1 MAATLSIKDLRVA
14 VDPSTGSGQER
25 QEVVKGLSLEV
36 PAGEVHAIM
45 GPNGSG
51 KSSLVNSL
59 MGHPK
64 YVVTGGTATYDGKN
78 LLEMAPHER
87 AALGLF
93 LAFQYPREIAGVTL
107 RSFLFA
113 AHQAQAK
120 ARGEKAMTVLQF
132 KDTLQE
138 RMKALHMDS
147 AFAERSLNQGFS
159 GGEKKKAE
167 VLQMDVLRPRMALLD
182 ETDSGLDVD
191 ALKVVADG
199 VNGMRNAEYRA
210 REEHHP
216 SGGAF
221 CIPYSAFSALIV
233 THYARILHYL
243 KPDRVHVMVNGTLV
257 KSGGAELA
265 GALEKDGYKPYL
277 PKTSIALDA

>member
-1 MAATLSIKDLRVA
+1 MASQLSIKDLRVS
-14 VDPSTGSGQER
+14 VEEK
-25 QEVVKGLSLEV
+25 EVVKGLSLEV
-36 PAGEVHAIM
+36 PAGQVHAIM

-51 KSSLVNSL
+51 KSSLVNAI

-64 YVVTGGTATYDGKN
+64 YVVTGGAVTYDGKN
-78 LLEMAPHER
+78 LLEMTPHER
-87 AALGLF
+87 ATLGLF

-107 RSFLFA
+107 RSFLYA

-132 KDTLQE
+132 KDALLE
-138 RMKALHMDS
+138 RMQALHMDG

-167 VLQMDVLRPRMALLD
+167 VLQMDVLKPHLALLD

-191 ALKVVADG
+191 ALRVVAEG
-199 VNGMRNAEYRA
+199 VNGLRTKNVERGMLNVATKETTYTTLDVQR
-210 REEHHP
+210 
-216 SGGAF
+216 ST
-221 CIPYSAFSALIV
+221 FSCLVV

-243 KPDRVHVMVNGTLV
+243 KPDRVHVMVNGAIV

-265 GALEKDGYKPYL
+265 EALEKDGYKPYL
-277 PKTSIALDA
+277 PKKIVLC

>member
-1 MAATLSIKDLRVA
+1 MASFLSISGLRIE
-14 VDPSTGSGQER
+14 VDGK
-25 QEVVKGLSLEV
+25 EVVKGLSLDV
-36 PAGEVHAIM
+36 PQGEVHAIM

-51 KSSLVNSL
+51 KSSLVNAL

-64 YVVTGGTATYDGKN
+64 YAVTAGDVSYDGKD
-78 LLEMAPHER
+78 LLAMEPHER
-87 AALGLF
+87 AAAGLF

-107 RSFLFA
+107 RSFLYA

-132 KDTLQE
+132 KDALLE
-138 RMKALHMDS
+138 RMKALHMDG

-167 VLQMDVLRPRMALLD
+167 VLQMDILRPRFALLD

-191 ALKVVADG
+191 ALRIVAEG
-199 VNGMRNAEYRA
+199 VSNLRTR
-210 REEHHP
+210 REERVVGSTEQEKNHSLP
-216 SGGAF
+216 STL
-221 CIPYSAFSALIV
+221 SFSALVV

-243 KPDRVHVMVNGTLV
+243 KPDRVHVMVDGRLV
-257 KSGGAELA
+257 ESGGADLA
-265 GALEKDGYKPYL
+265 ERLEKDGYKAFA
-277 PKTSIALDA
+277 PKGRIALD

>member
-1 MAATLSIKDLRVA
+1 MAATLSIKGLRVS
-14 VDPSTGSGQER
+14 VEEK
-25 QEVVKGLSLEV
+25 EVVKGLSLEV

-51 KSSLVNSL
+51 KSSLVNAL

-64 YVVTGGTATYDGKN
+64 YAVTGGSATYDGRDV
-78 LLEMAPHER
+78 LAMAPHER

-107 RSFLFA
+107 RSFLYA

-120 ARGEKAMTVLQF
+120 ARGEKPKTVLQF
-132 KDTLQE
+132 KDALVE
-138 RMKALHMDS
+138 RMAALSMDT

-167 VLQMDVLRPRMALLD
+167 VLQMDMLRPRMALLD

-191 ALKVVADG
+191 ALRIVAEG
-199 VNGMRNAEYRA
+199 VKALRA
-210 REEHHP
+210 P
-216 SGGAF
+216 D
-221 CIPYSAFSALIV
+221 FSALVV
-233 THYARILHYL
+233 THYARILHHL
-243 KPDRVHVMVNGTLV
+243 APDRVHVMVNGRIV
-257 KSGGAELA
+257 ESGGAELA
-265 GALEKDGYKPYL
+265 TQLEADGYAAFL
-277 PKTSIALDA
+277 PKKIALDA

>member
-1 MAATLSIKDLRVA
+1 MAATLSIKALRVS
-14 VDPSTGSGQER
+14 VEDK
-25 QEVVKGLSLEV
+25 EVVKGLSLEM

-51 KSSLVNSL
+51 KSSLVNAL

-64 YVVTGGTATYDGKN
+64 YVVTGGSVTYDGKN
-78 LLEMAPHER
+78 LLDMEPHER
-87 AALGLF
+87 AAAGLF

-107 RSFLFA
+107 RSFLYA

-120 ARGEKAMTVLQF
+120 ARGDKAMTVLQF
-132 KDTLQE
+132 KDALVELMQ
-138 RMKALHMDS
+138 ALHMDT

-167 VLQMDVLRPRMALLD
+167 VLQMDLLRPRMALLD

-191 ALKVVADG
+191 ALRIVAEG
-199 VNGMRNAEYRA
+199 VKALRS
-210 REEHHP
+210 P
-216 SGGAF
+216 Q
-221 CIPYSAFSALIV
+221 FSALVV
-233 THYARILHYL
+233 THYARILQYL
-243 KPDRVHVMVNGTLV
+243 SPDRVHVMANGTIV

-265 GALEKDGYKPYL
+265 EALEKDGYKPYL
-277 PKTSIALDA
+277 PKTSISLDA

>member
-1 MAATLSIKDLRVA
+1 MGTLRIDGLRVE
-14 VDPSTGSGQER
+14 VEGK
-25 QEVVKGLSLEV
+25 EVVKGLTLEV

-51 KSSLVNSL
+51 KSSLVNAL

-64 YVVTGGTATYDGKN
+64 YAVTAGTATYDGKN
-78 LLEMAPHER
+78 LLDMEPHER
-87 AALGLF
+87 AAAGLF

-107 RSFLFA
+107 RGFLYA

-132 KDTLQE
+132 KDELE
-138 RMKALHMDS
+138 ARMKALRMDP

-167 VLQMDVLRPRMALLD
+167 VLQMDVLRPRTALLD

-191 ALKVVADG
+191 ALKVVAEG
-199 VNGMRNAEYRA
+199 VRA
-210 REEHHP
+210 LRGP
-216 SGGAF
+216 G
-221 CIPYSAFSALIV
+221 FSALVV
-233 THYARILHYL
+233 THYARILHHL
-243 KPDRVHVMVNGTLV
+243 SPDRVHVMVHGKIV
-257 KSGGAELA
+257 ESGGAELA
-265 GALEKDGYKPYL
+265 EKLEKDGYAPYL
-277 PKTSIALDA
+277 PKTSIGLDA

>member
-1 MAATLSIKDLRVA
+1 MGILRINGLRVE
-14 VDPSTGSGQER
+14 VEGK
-25 QEVVKGLSLEV
+25 EVVKGLSLEV

-51 KSSLVNSL
+51 KSSLVNAL

-64 YVVTGGTATYDGKN
+64 YVVTGGEATYDGKN
-78 LLEMAPHER
+78 LLEMVPHER
-87 AALGLF
+87 AATGLF

-107 RSFLFA
+107 RSFLYA

-132 KDTLQE
+132 KDALE
-138 RMKALHMDS
+138 SRMKALHMDV

-167 VLQMDVLRPRMALLD
+167 VLQMDILRPRMALLD

-191 ALKVVADG
+191 ALKIVAQG
-199 VNGMRNAEYRA
+199 VNGLRTDRNERIVGSTEQEKNYPLSTI
-210 REEHHP
+210 HV
-216 SGGAF
+216 
-221 CIPYSAFSALIV
+221 FSALVV

-243 KPDRVHVMVNGTLV
+243 KPDRVHVMVNGKIV
-257 KSGGAELA
+257 ESGGAELA
-265 GALEKDGYKPYL
+265 TKLEADGYAAFL
-277 PKTSIALDA
+277 PKKIALDA

>member
-1 MAATLSIKDLRVA
+1 MLTITGLRVE
-14 VDPSTGSGQER
+14 VEGK
-25 QEVVKGLSLEV
+25 EVVKGLTLEV

-51 KSSLVNSL
+51 KSSLVSAL

-64 YVVTGGTATYDGKN
+64 YVVTGGAATLDGN
-78 LLEMAPHER
+78 DLLAMEPHER
-87 AALGLF
+87 AVAGLF

-107 RSFLFA
+107 RSFLYA
-113 AHQAQAK
+113 AHQAQSK

-132 KDTLQE
+132 KDALSE
-138 RMKALHMDS
+138 RMRALHMDP

-167 VLQMDVLRPRMALLD
+167 VLQMDILRPRFALLD

-191 ALKVVADG
+191 ALRIVADG
-199 VNGMRNAEYRA
+199 VKALRGP
-210 REEHHP
+210 H
-216 SGGAF
+216 
-221 CIPYSAFSALIV
+221 FSALVV
-233 THYARILHYL
+233 THYARILHHL
-243 KPDRVHVMVNGTLV
+243 SPDRVHVMVNGKIV
-257 KSGGAELA
+257 ESGGAELA
-265 GALEKDGYKPYL
+265 TTLEQDGYKAFV

>member
-1 MAATLSIKDLRVA
+1 MALLSIVGLRIEVE
-14 VDPSTGSGQER
+14 GK
-25 QEVVKGLSLEV
+25 EVVKGLSLDV
-36 PAGEVHAIM
+36 PQGEVHAIM

-51 KSSLVNSL
+51 KSSLVNAL

-64 YVVTGGTATYDGKN
+64 YVVTAGEVTFDGKN

-87 AALGLF
+87 AAAGLF

-107 RSFLFA
+107 RSFLYA

-132 KDTLQE
+132 KDALE
-138 RMKALHMDS
+138 ARMKALQMDT

-167 VLQMDVLRPRMALLD
+167 VLQMDMLRPRFALLD

-191 ALKVVADG
+191 ALRIVAEG
-199 VNGMRNAEYRA
+199 VKALRS
-210 REEHHP
+210 P
-216 SGGAF
+216 D
-221 CIPYSAFSALIV
+221 FSALVV

-243 KPDRVHVMVNGTLV
+243 SPDRVHVMVNGV
-257 KSGGAELA
+257 IVQSGGAELA
-265 GALEKDGYKPYL
+265 TRLEADGYAAFL
-277 PKTSIALDA
+277 PKKIALDA

>member
-1 MAATLSIKDLRVA
+1 MAFLSINGLRVE
-14 VDPSTGSGQER
+14 VEGK
-25 QEVVKGLSLEV
+25 EVVKGLSLEV

-51 KSSLVNSL
+51 KSSLVSAL

-64 YVVTGGTATYDGKN
+64 YVVTAGEATYDGKN
-78 LLEMAPHER
+78 LLEMEPHER

-107 RSFLFA
+107 RSFLYA

-132 KDTLQE
+132 KDALE
-138 RMKALHMDS
+138 ARMKALSMDT

-167 VLQMDVLRPRMALLD
+167 VLQMDILRPRVALLD

-191 ALKVVADG
+191 ALKIVADG
-199 VNGMRNAEYRA
+199 VKALRS
-210 REEHHP
+210 P
-216 SGGAF
+216 D
-221 CIPYSAFSALIV
+221 FSALVV
-233 THYARILHYL
+233 THYARILHHL
-243 KPDRVHVMVNGTLV
+243 APDRVHVMVNGTIV
-257 KSGGAELA
+257 RSGGAELA
-265 GALEKDGYKPYL
+265 ESLEKDGYKTYV
-277 PKTSIALDA
+277 PKTSIKLDA

>member
-1 MAATLSIKDLRVA
+1 MASFLSITGLRVE
-14 VDPSTGSGQER
+14 VEGK
-25 QEVVKGLSLEV
+25 EVVKGLDLEV
-36 PAGEVHAIM
+36 PLGEVHAIM

-51 KSSLVNSL
+51 KSSLVNAL

-64 YVVTGGTATYDGKN
+64 YVVTGGEATYDGKN

-87 AALGLF
+87 AAAGLF

-107 RSFLFA
+107 RSFLYA

-132 KDTLQE
+132 KDALLD
-138 RMKALHMDS
+138 RMKALHMDG

-167 VLQMDVLRPRMALLD
+167 VLQMDILRPRFALLD

-191 ALKVVADG
+191 ALKIVAEG
-199 VNGMRNAEYRA
+199 VKALRA
-210 REEHHP
+210 P
-216 SGGAF
+216 G
-221 CIPYSAFSALIV
+221 FSALVV
-233 THYARILHYL
+233 THYARILHHL
-243 KPDRVHVMVNGTLV
+243 APDRVHVMVNGKLV
-257 KSGGAELA
+257 QSGGAELA
-265 GALEKDGYKPYL
+265 ETLEKDGYKAYV

>member
-1 MAATLSIKDLRVA
+1 MAILSIDGLRVE
-14 VDPSTGSGQER
+14 VEGK
-25 QEVVKGLSLEV
+25 EVVKGLSLEV

-51 KSSLVNSL
+51 KSSLVNAL

-64 YVVTGGTATYDGKN
+64 YAVTGGAVTFDGKN
-78 LLEMAPHER
+78 LLEMEPHER
-87 AALGLF
+87 AAAGLF

-107 RSFLFA
+107 RSFLYA

-132 KDTLQE
+132 KDVLAE
-138 RMKALHMDS
+138 RMKALHMDP

-167 VLQMDVLRPRMALLD
+167 VLQMDILRPRFALLD

-191 ALKVVADG
+191 ALRIVAEG
-199 VNGMRNAEYRA
+199 VKALRSPG
-210 REEHHP
+210 
-216 SGGAF
+216 
-221 CIPYSAFSALIV
+221 FSALVV
-233 THYARILHYL
+233 THYARILHHL
-243 KPDRVHVMVNGTLV
+243 SPDRVHVMVNGV
-257 KSGGAELA
+257 IVESGGAELA
-265 GALEKDGYKPYL
+265 TKLEADGYAAFL
-277 PKTSIALDA
+277 PKKIALDA